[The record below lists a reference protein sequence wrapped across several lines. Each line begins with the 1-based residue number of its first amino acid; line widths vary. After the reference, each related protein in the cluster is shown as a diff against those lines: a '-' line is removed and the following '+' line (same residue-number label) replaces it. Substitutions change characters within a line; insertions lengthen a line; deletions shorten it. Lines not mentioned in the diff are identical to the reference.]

1 MSGIKTS
8 KETYRTSNMQIT
20 FKLLK
25 VKNAYEKVLEEV
37 PCNLQKC
44 QIKST
49 KKKLQVLKFV
59 TKSLSVE
66 NPDHAETSQLTRNAI
81 MATGCNK
88 KQSPKPEEISEQIRV
103 P

>member
-49 KKKLQVLKFV
+49 KK
-59 TKSLSVE
+59 
-66 NPDHAETSQLTRNAI
+66 
-81 MATGCNK
+81 
-88 KQSPKPEEISEQIRV
+88 EISSTKIRYKI
-103 P
+103 PFSRKPWPCRNEPINLQCN